1 MGDVYIHDPAI
12 AFDSWR
18 LLLGSLLKMKNLKN
32 KFVLTT
38 QNGKLTDSDFVGDT
52 PRIGSADAR
61 YSKEDQDALMSL
73 ADELKEKA
81 KKK

>member
-1 MGDVYIHDPAI
+1 
-12 AFDSWR
+12 
-18 LLLGSLLKMKNLKN
+18 MKNLKN
-32 KFVLTT
+32 KFVLVT
-38 QNGKLTDSDFVGDT
+38 QNGTLTDSDFVGDT